1 MSLEIVARMRLLGL
15 GVVRRTGFIAS
26 GLLAAASLLWAATTS
41 AQDPPAAERIINVSC
56 VNCHDI
62 RKIQTAAMDAE
73 GWSKT
78 VTTMIEKGATV
89 AKEDVPVLVTYLTRT
104 HGPVPE
110 GEGKAI
116 LLNMCTMCHDLRRIR
131 QGRRS
136 PDEWEETLVAMQNEG
151 APLSE
156 QLFPVIHEYLS
167 INFGV
172 E

>member
-1 MSLEIVARMRLLGL
+1 MPLLRLDVTL
-15 GVVRRTGFIAS
+15 RTGFVAAVVAS
-26 GLLAAASLLWAATTS
+26 SALLYAAASTS
-41 AQDPPAAERIINVSC
+41 AQDAPPAERIINASC
-56 VNCHDI
+56 VACHDI
-62 RKIQTAAMDAE
+62 RRIQTAAMSADA
-73 GWSKT
+73 WTKT
-78 VTTMIEKGATV
+78 VDTMIEKGAKV
-89 AKEDVPVLVTYLTRT
+89 AREDVPVLVTYLARN

-136 PDEWEETLVAMQNEG
+136 TEEWEETLVAMMNEG

-156 QLFPVIHEYLS
+156 QQFPVIHEYLS
-167 INFGV
+167 ANFGV